1 MKRKVGE
8 LFNKPIVQGNENV
21 LSSNEILVE
30 QKGNTFSLKER
41 VNGEIKEVSGGGGVD
56 SSSKNFIQY
65 FKVSKGWNKAFS
77 ARMYGVILKAQEHNG
92 NLGIYPTSMTN
103 NTIESSIVAYGIMPN
118 LPISTT
124 STSAKNLKEYLD
136 NIAPYLFTQT
146 EITEEEFY
154 TL

>member
-21 LSSNEILVE
+21 LSSNEILVKR
-30 QKGNTFSLKER
+30 KGNTLSLKER

-56 SSSKNFIQY
+56 SSSKTFIQY
-65 FKVSKGWNKAFS
+65 FKVPKGWNNATF
-77 ARMYGVILKAQEHNG
+77 ARMFGVILKVELNG
-92 NLGIYPTSMTN
+92 KLAIYPSSMVN
-103 NTIESSIVAYGIMPN
+103 NAADSSMVAYGIMPN
-118 LPISTT
+118 LPINT
-124 STSAKNLKEYLD
+124 SEVTAKNLKEHLD
-136 NIAPYLFTQT
+136 STHSMLFTQT